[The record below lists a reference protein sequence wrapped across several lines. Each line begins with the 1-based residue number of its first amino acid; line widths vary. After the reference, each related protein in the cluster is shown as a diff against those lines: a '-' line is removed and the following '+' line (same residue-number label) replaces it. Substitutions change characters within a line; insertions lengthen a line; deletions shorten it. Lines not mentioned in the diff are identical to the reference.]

1 MISILKNDNDYVT
14 PSIIGTNNLLFSN
27 SGSWMIHDGAE
38 SSYDKKML
46 PLSLQEGWPV
56 DSTMKLIETWKGK
69 GYMQL
74 CPFRDHVHP
83 FPWEKQVKP
92 MPWVHIFMV
101 FNGICV
107 ERHDCR
113 DELYIMEVMYEFLI
127 E

>member
-1 MISILKNDNDYVT
+1 
-14 PSIIGTNNLLFSN
+14 
-27 SGSWMIHDGAE
+27 
-38 SSYDKKML
+38 ML

-113 DELYIMEVMYEFLI
+113 NELIYHGNNVLDRINVKKKCIFWEMLTEEMLTEEMLSI
-127 E
+127 NLTLLH